1 MEQPFALRFR
11 KPNRWLLALL
21 GAFWLSVGVASAMY
35 LAQAPTIVDAAD

>member
-1 MEQPFALRFR
+1 MEQPFALRVR

-35 LAQAPTIVDAAD
+35 LAQAPSTVEVAD